1 MVDETNYENPLKEI
15 EDAERASMDTSDDFE
30 GMATKA
36 EEEKQL
42 QKKYISMSRRYG
54 YPAAFVIPPSTRYFD
69 LPGTM
74 DEAAIRKIMKE
85 RGKTYDEASGIHNQ
99 VAKKQARKPRVSKAT
114 KHRQKMGF

>member
-1 MVDETNYENPLKEI
+1 
-15 EDAERASMDTSDDFE
+15 
-30 GMATKA
+30 
-36 EEEKQL
+36 
-42 QKKYISMSRRYG
+42 MSRRYG

-85 RGKTYDEASGIHNQ
+85 RGKTYEEAYDIHHQ
-99 VAKKQARKPRVSKAT
+99 VAKRQTRKSRVSKAT